1 MSLWNL
7 KNWIPFVSNSVT
19 LSPVWFTHRTIKD
32 WIKCSKK
39 IPQLSNCFPLKIYLD
54 NEIKMKKAK
63 RKETKDKKKGKDAIV
78 VPEGWVSPFGTTLQQ
93 QARANENGWFEI
105 PFVELC
111 IPFLLE
117 RGLQSEGIFRISGGV
132 ASLQRLQNAFER
144 GTIPILHPYSLHALQ
159 VKRRRSLQLMILSML
174 LAC

>member
-1 MSLWNL
+1 
-7 KNWIPFVSNSVT
+7 
-19 LSPVWFTHRTIKD
+19 
-32 WIKCSKK
+32 
-39 IPQLSNCFPLKIYLD
+39 
-54 NEIKMKKAK
+54 MKKAK

-132 ASLQRLQNAFER
+132 ASLQRLQSAFER
-144 GTIPILHPYSLHALQ
+144 GTNTYFASVFTSCTLGEKTTFTTTDDPFDVACLLKVKSDWKSLLNF
-159 VKRRRSLQLMILSML
+159 L
-174 LAC
+174 LDLPAKLT